1 MSEEC
6 IELKNIKY
14 KTMLLNGNPIKETKS
29 SNNMNHLDQF
39 LENEMNTNK
48 SEPWSKLDKTIKT
61 KKLIIFV
68 ETYKKEKEL
77 TEEEEK
83 LLVVFLKD
91 CLDKK
96 KIYKVKDVLYDK
108 ETGLIK
114 DIPALFFNK
123 TTKHFTLKNI
133 DKRVTTQKSLPLKK
147 GTIRN
152 KLKIVE
158 NTNVDSDEDNG

>member
-1 MSEEC
+1 MAHDS
-6 IELKNIKY
+6 
-14 KTMLLNGNPIKETKS
+14 
-29 SNNMNHLDQF
+29 
-39 LENEMNTNK
+39 
-48 SEPWSKLDKTIKT
+48 
-61 KKLIIFV
+61 
-68 ETYKKEKEL
+68 
-77 TEEEEK
+77 
-83 LLVVFLKD
+83 
-91 CLDKK
+91 
-96 KIYKVKDVLYDK
+96 KDVLYDK

>member
-1 MSEEC
+1 MKK
-6 IELKNIKY
+6 INFFQIKLLIIYFLKIRIV
-14 KTMLLNGNPIKETKS
+14 L
-29 SNNMNHLDQF
+29 
-39 LENEMNTNK
+39 
-48 SEPWSKLDKTIKT
+48 W